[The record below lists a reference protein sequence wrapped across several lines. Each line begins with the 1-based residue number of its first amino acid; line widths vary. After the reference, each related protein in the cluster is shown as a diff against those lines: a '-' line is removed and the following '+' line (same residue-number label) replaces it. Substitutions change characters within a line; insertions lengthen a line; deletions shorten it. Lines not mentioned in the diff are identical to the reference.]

1 MQKFW
6 PKPSSLSQTSNQI
19 IRDTATSS
27 QTNYWPLEK
36 PGQEQ
41 RQPLFM
47 SYRLHGVSVGE
58 GECFLVS
65 FTLFSSLSIA
75 YQVLS
80 EQLLILL
87 ELILPLLLS
96 QHLLGYSSYQFNT
109 LEVGRKIWKP
119 KIILVLEEVFL
130 VALWDVSVSIEK
142 NLPLQW
148 TKGVEKDTWEVL
160 SKYSRMLSILSC
172 VWWPSVCLP

>member
-27 QTNYWPLEK
+27 QTNYWPLEM

-148 TKGVEKDTWEVL
+148 TKGVEKDTWEML